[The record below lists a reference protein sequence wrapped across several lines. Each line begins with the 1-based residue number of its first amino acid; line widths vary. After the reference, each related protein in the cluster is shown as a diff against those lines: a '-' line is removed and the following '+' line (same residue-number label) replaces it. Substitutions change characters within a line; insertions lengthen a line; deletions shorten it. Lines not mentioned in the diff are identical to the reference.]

1 MSKFTPSSRKNPC
14 PVCDRT
20 KDGDC
25 RIADLGDLIFC
36 HSHQTSEKGEEI
48 NGYRFI
54 RQSPEGA
61 GWGIWSRSKAKRKV
75 RKAVEPESIYYYPAR
90 DGSPLIRVHR
100 RKGST
105 PEFWQSYYID
115 GQWLTASK
123 VDDDVKSDMRKSVPI
138 YRYREVRDA
147 IGKGQTIFWVEGEKC
162 ADALWKIGLA
172 ATTSIGGC
180 KAFERWGEYE
190 DDLEGAILVIC
201 PDRDKPGLEYADKVA
216 ELFPYASWLYP
227 FPESKSWQHP
237 PETDGADIADW
248 IADYQLGPA
257 EILAAI
263 TEDRKHQ
270 TEKLN
275 KVQSFF
281 SNFEENSQQST
292 NQVEELPR
300 LVREYRLVETLLGN
314 RLAFNAMTQQV
325 ELDGESLEL
334 DRIKLDLAV
343 EYGLHLKSSR
353 EDVTDIITKLA
364 DKQKYNPVERYLTR
378 VAEEHGTD
386 TSILDNLAE
395 RYFGQSANIYQVFLR
410 KTLIAAAARAMNPG
424 CKVDTAL
431 ILQGK
436 QGYKK
441 STFFKTLASA
451 EWFDDSFGEQTD
463 KDERLK
469 LVGAWWIEWAELE
482 AVFKRRERAS
492 VKAFLTSSEDKVRPP
507 YGRSTK
513 TFKRHCIICGSTN
526 ENEFLSDPTGHR
538 RYWVIPVSRQ
548 IDTATLLLERD
559 RIWAAAV
566 AAYRNGEE
574 WWLTEEEGRVAEAI
588 AREFQTTDPWQDAIE
603 KYLESRDEVTIS
615 EILDQVIQLE
625 LGRQDRATQ
634 LRAGDTLRQL
644 GWQKG
649 NRRVA
654 GRQRRVWLRPS
665 DFRGAENGDAT
676 LDAHLFV
683 EKRDIENLS
692 EQSEE
697 SLLLSKEE
705 YQGYHRQQLEESNGK
720 SSVSASKTATLP
732 ATLPPPNEQR
742 RVAPSEVMPQ
752 YLYPVIGR
760 IEAALW
766 AETPAQQRMQL
777 KQIAK
782 EEGQRYKEALPFL
795 SEEELEQ
802 ISKLRGEG

>member
-1 MSKFTPSSRKNPC
+1 MKTNGNGTRTAALPYLWVAGELDETAREYLSDCFQAPTDACEGFHVLALPSELETRQIARKIIEAGGEAKIFTGKNLALT
-14 PVCDRT
+14 VHSMG
-20 KDGDC
+20 KD
-25 RIADLGDLIFC
+25 
-36 HSHQTSEKGEEI
+36 
-48 NGYRFI
+48 
-54 RQSPEGA
+54 
-61 GWGIWSRSKAKRKV
+61 
-75 RKAVEPESIYYYPAR
+75 AVEVLLLE
-90 DGSPLIRVHR
+90 
-100 RKGST
+100 ST
-105 PEFWQSYYID
+105 PYIE
-115 GQWLTASK
+115 WLQT
-123 VDDDVKSDMRKSVPI
+123 RKDFPLSLAEAI
-138 YRYREVRDA
+138 ELARDA
-147 IGKGQTIFWVEGEKC
+147 ITHIKDEIALNIELDFLRER
-162 ADALWKIGLA
+162 ADVR
-172 ATTSIGGC
+172 SS
-180 KAFERWGEYE
+180 YE
-190 DDLEGAILVIC
+190 WNKKFIDPL
-201 PDRDKPGLEYADKVA
+201 RA
-216 ELFPYASWLYP
+216 EL
-227 FPESKSWQHP
+227 
-237 PETDGADIADW
+237 
-248 IADYQLGPA
+248 
-257 EILAAI
+257 
-263 TEDRKHQ
+263 RKTQ
-270 TEKLN
+270 PRQA
-275 KVQSFF
+275 VDFD
-281 SNFEENSQQST
+281 
-292 NQVEELPR
+292 ELPR
-300 LVREYRLVETLLGN
+300 LVREYHLVEAELGD
-314 RLAFNAMTQQV
+314 RLAFNTMTQQV
-325 ELDGESLEL
+325 ELDGTGLEL
-334 DRIKLDLAV
+334 DRIKLDLAI
-343 EYGLHLKSSR
+343 EYNLHLKSSR

-364 DKQKYNPVERYLTR
+364 DRKKYNPVERYLTR

-395 RYFGQSANIYQVFLR
+395 RYFGQSADIYQVFLR

-526 ENEFLSDPTGHR
+526 ENEFLSDPSGHR
-538 RYWVIPVSRQ
+538 RYWVVPVTRQ

-603 KYLESRDEVTIS
+603 KYLENRDEVTIS
-615 EILDQVIQLE
+615 ELLDQVIQLE

-634 LRAGDTLRQL
+634 LRVADTLRQL

-697 SLLLSKEE
+697 SLLLSKEG
-705 YQGYHRQQLEESNGK
+705 YQGYHRQQATENNGK
-720 SSVSASKTATLP
+720 STLSDDKTATLP

-742 RVAPSEVMPQ
+742 RVAPTEVMPA
-752 YLYPVIGR
+752 YLYSVIGR
-760 IEAALW
+760 IQAALW
-766 AETPAQQRMQL
+766 AETPAQQRIQL
-777 KQIAK
+777 KQIAA
-782 EEGQRYKEALPFL
+782 EEGVKYFEALPFL
-795 SEEELEQ
+795 SEDELQQ
-802 ISKLRGEG
+802 IAQLRGEG